1 MENKLF
7 FSTSELAKLSGIS
20 RVAIFKKIRNG
31 QIRAKKQGRNYAVP
45 VGEARKIIAAKIAPK
60 NEAIIKKA
68 VNLAVKEYGE
78 TFMLLGQE

>member
-7 FSTSELAKLSGIS
+7 FSTGELAKLSGIS
-20 RVAIFKKIRNG
+20 RVAIFKKIKNG

-45 VGEARKIIAAKIAPK
+45 AGEARKIIAAKIAPK

-78 TFMLLGQE
+78 TFKLLGKE